1 MGVQKE
7 AVSIKWVKFSD
18 TFTDPRSYSLIVNI
32 GVGQR
37 VADERILKI
46 IFQWK
51 IFAKKKTL
59 RDTLK

>member
-46 IFQWK
+46 IFQ
-51 IFAKKKTL
+51 
-59 RDTLK
+59 

>member
-18 TFTDPRSYSLIVNI
+18 TFADPRSYSIIVNI

-46 IFQWK
+46 IFQ
-51 IFAKKKTL
+51 
-59 RDTLK
+59 